1 METALSA
8 FLLSTDPQSLSV
20 AKHTFDQ
27 YAVRT
32 TTCRTYSEAFETLKH
47 KRFDLFVL
55 DFDLRGIAELLSSQT
70 LNCLSQTSSVI
81 ALTAAS
87 SSLSD
92 ALRKRARYALNKPLT
107 ADALAGT
114 LQTMYRLI
122 FMEKRAYFR
131 CAVRVNASAAYQR
144 NFVRQPL
151 ENAVLQ
157 DLSQN
162 GLCLNTGEVLPQGVK
177 AFVDFQLPGTEDQIH
192 VIGNVVWSERGRTG
206 VQFSSV
212 PSDELDK
219 LRRWLNAQCPWTPE
233 LTGKAM
239 ASPAGRHDLA
249 LPGIPKE
256 QGRTQ
261 SLMPSRPV
269 Q

>member
-55 DFDLRGIAELLSSQT
+55 DFDLRGVAELLSSQT

-87 SSLSD
+87 APLSD
-92 ALRKRARYALNKPLT
+92 SLRKRARYSLNKPLT
-107 ADALAGT
+107 AEALAGT
-114 LQTMYRLI
+114 LQSMYRLM

-131 CAVRVNASAAYQR
+131 CAVRIPASAAYQQ
-144 NFVRQPL
+144 NFIRQPL

-162 GLCLNTGEVLPQGVK
+162 GLCLNTGGVLPQGVK
-177 AFVDFQLPGTEDQIH
+177 TFVDFELPGTADQIH
-192 VIGNVVWSERGRTG
+192 VIGNVIWSDRGRSG
-206 VQFSSV
+206 IQFSSV
-212 PSDELDK
+212 PSNEFDK
-219 LRRWLNAQCPWTPE
+219 LRCWLNTRCPWTPE
-233 LTGKAM
+233 LMGKT
-239 ASPAGRHDLA
+239 
-249 LPGIPKE
+249 IPPHAVRKE

-261 SLMPSRPV
+261 NVMPSWSRP